1 MAEYH
6 LDPKKIHFKW
16 NNELAAAIT
25 VNPGDVVHC
34 WTQEVSNGQVTPGC
48 RAAVLANIDF
58 DNIYPLAGPVAI
70 TGAEPGDA
78 LEVDILALKPDDW
91 GWTGITGL
99 SLGYLSK
106 ARRGGIAQPSVQTV
120 ALLARFFGVSAQVF
134 LAPGTPPTA
143 PEPPSVVDEFVAAAS
158 ANRLR

>member
-1 MAEYH
+1 MVGAA
-6 LDPKKIHFKW
+6 PHFCLVL
-16 NNELAAAIT
+16 NDLFA
-25 VNPGDVVHC
+25 
-34 WTQEVSNGQVTPGC
+34 TQLTTDGQGRARPYTLREVAQG
-48 RAAVLANIDF
+48 
-58 DNIYPLAGPVAI
+58 
-70 TGAEPGDA
+70 
-78 LEVDILALKPDDW
+78 
-91 GWTGITGL
+91 TGL

-134 LAPGTPPTA
+134 LAPGTAPAA